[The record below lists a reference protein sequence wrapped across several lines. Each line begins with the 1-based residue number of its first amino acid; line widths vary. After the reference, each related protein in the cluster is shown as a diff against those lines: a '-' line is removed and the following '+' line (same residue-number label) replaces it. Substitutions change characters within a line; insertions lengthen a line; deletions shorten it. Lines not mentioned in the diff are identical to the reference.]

1 MKKGLAFTVGLLI
14 GLLPWVNYTYGQ
26 DLAVVK
32 EGDQDVVINPHVYIF
47 KDKTADI
54 QDIQK
59 VAAAPDSAFRKNDR
73 YQEVHYGFSQS
84 SGWCKFTIKNTSSH
98 TDWIIKV
105 HHSRV
110 DTVQL
115 YIQRQNGEL
124 IPYPMTGHFQPIWE
138 RAYYSLNFGHPVSIG
153 RDETIVCYLYSL
165 RKFARHAAIL
175 SLQQEGYY
183 RNYDTVITMF
193 MGSLIG
199 VCVLASLIGIVL
211 FIVLYEKVYISY
223 SIYCFSFLLLI
234 VIDSGF
240 VYAFINYPAQQKII
254 NNLSI
259 VLLYWAT
266 GLHILFTIE
275 LLKLKKLQSPRM
287 YWLGVG
293 SGLLFCAF
301 ALALLLPVPDPVR
314 RQLSQWAY
322 YIAFFLD
329 AYVLSAMI
337 IQMIRKE
344 VVVFFYMAGFLF
356 TLFAASIT
364 AFADLQWVEGVN
376 HRTDILFI
384 APVIEIVFMVVG
396 LGINSSRH
404 VKDRIKAQRRIIT
417 VQEDERK
424 RIAQDLHDDVGNS
437 LAAVKTMLN
446 QRGDHLMIEKE
457 IEDIISHIRN
467 ISHDLMPVDFEKYLL
482 PDVIRQTVF
491 KFRGHPGIRF
501 EYTQTGTPIKLHPV
515 AELVVYRIVNE
526 LITNSIKHSQATHT
540 MIQLAYQ
547 EAGLMLMVEDNGTGI
562 KKEADRETGIGL
574 KNIRHRVAYIDATL
588 TIESDERGTL
598 FIVAIPYRRQR

>member
-1 MKKGLAFTVGLLI
+1 MKGLAFIVGLLLV
-14 GLLPWVNYTYGQ
+14 LLPWVNHAQGQ
-26 DLAVVK
+26 ALTLVK
-32 EGDQDVVINPHVYIF
+32 EGDESVIINPQVYIF
-47 KDKTADI
+47 KDKTAGI
-54 QDIQK
+54 HDIQK
-59 VAAAPDSAFRKNDR
+59 VINARDSAFRKNDR

-84 SGWCKFTIKNTSSH
+84 AGWCKFTIRNTSSH
-98 TDWIIKV
+98 TDWILKV

-115 YIQRQNGEL
+115 YVQRQNGEL
-124 IPYPMTGHFQPIWE
+124 IQYPMTGHFQPIWQ

-153 RDETIVCYLYSL
+153 KNETIVCYLFTL

-183 RNYDTVITMF
+183 RNYDTAITMLV
-193 MGSLIG
+193 GSLIG

-211 FIVLYEKVYISY
+211 FIVLYETVYISY

-234 VIDSGF
+234 VIYSGF
-240 VYAFINYPAQQKII
+240 VYAFISFPAHQKII

-259 VLLYWAT
+259 VVLYWAT

-275 LLKLKKLQSPRM
+275 LLKLKRLPSSWM

-293 SGLLFCAF
+293 SGLLFCAV
-301 ALALLLPVPDPVR
+301 ALMLLFPVPDPVR
-314 RQLSQWAY
+314 RQLSQWAS

-329 AYVLSAMI
+329 TYILGAMI

-356 TLFAASIT
+356 TLFAASLT
-364 AFADLQWVEGVN
+364 TFADLQWVEGVN
-376 HRTDILFI
+376 HRTDVLFI

-396 LGINSSRH
+396 LGINSSRY
-404 VKDRIKAQRRIIT
+404 VKDRIRAQRQIIT

-446 QRGDHLMIEKE
+446 QRRDHPVIEKE
-457 IEDIISHIRN
+457 IEDIIVHIRN
-467 ISHDLMPVDFEKYLL
+467 ISHDLMPVDFKKHLL
-482 PDVIRQTVF
+482 TDIIRQTVF
-491 KFRGHPGIRF
+491 KFRDHPRIRF
-501 EYTQTGTPIKLHPV
+501 EYNQTGTHLRLHPV

-526 LITNSIKHSQATHT
+526 LITNSIKHSGATHV

-547 EAGLMLMVEDNGTGI
+547 DTSLMLMVEDNGTGI
-562 KKEADRETGIGL
+562 KKEADMDTGIGL

-598 FIVAIPYRRQR
+598 FIVAIPYKL